1 MFKCLICRTPS
12 DLPFRNKRRG
22 LSGKGCNLF
31 AVFTLFGL
39 VFWGNLAAAQTRL
52 VDAVLQAAET
62 DPGVNALRQK
72 VARASV
78 DIEAVKDGRL
88 PQFSLS
94 ADTATTSVDGP
105 AITLSVSQL
114 LYDWGKIEASI
125 RSASQDRVAAIAAMK
140 TGLEQLHLD
149 VANFYIDVELLNQKL
164 AHTSDYLTF
173 AERIA
178 TSAEDRALAGSGD
191 NAEYARTRLE
201 VIRTQ
206 ERINQ
211 LRAERDLAMQQLAFL
226 TGRSVKKISPAPS
239 LHFARRYRQSNELR
253 AAVRFAPEYISA
265 QAEVEKSK
273 AEIDVA
279 RASRKPSIKLQA
291 QLRSDIDRRETKSSL
306 GVSTGVELG
315 MGNLRGR
322 QLEAARL
329 TAEASKANLAG
340 VSRNLTNAAQ
350 SAIQRIS
357 TLEASQIAQSRQL
370 ADADQVME
378 NYEQQFI
385 AGQRQLVDLLTTG
398 RDQYD
403 AQIDSIETYG
413 DLKRTEY
420 EAAYDLG
427 VLGTLIIENSK

>member
-1 MFKCLICRTPS
+1 MFK
-12 DLPFRNKRRG
+12 G
-22 LSGKGCNLF
+22 LYCKIRPANSSLVEPNRLT
-31 AVFTLFGL
+31 ATQYNIFGL
-39 VFWGNLAAAQTRL
+39 LTLLVLLMWGNIASAQTRL
-52 VDAVLQAAET
+52 VDAVLQASEI

-78 DIEAVKDGRL
+78 EIESVKDGRL

-125 RSASQDRVAAIAAMK
+125 RSASQDRIAAIAAMK
-140 TGLEQLHLD
+140 TGLEQLNLD
-149 VANFYIDVELLNQKL
+149 VAKFYIDVELLDQKL
-164 AHTSDYLTF
+164 AHTAQYLTF
-173 AERIA
+173 AQRIA

-191 NAEYARTRLE
+191 NGEYARTRLE
-201 VIRTQ
+201 VIRTE

-211 LRAERDLAMQQLAFL
+211 LTAERDLAMQQLSFL
-226 TGRSVKKISPAPS
+226 TGRSVKKISTAPM
-239 LHFARRYRQSNELR
+239 LNFAKRYRKGGELQ
-253 AAVRFAPEYISA
+253 AAVRFAPDYISA
-265 QAEVEKSK
+265 QAEVEKSE
-273 AEIDVA
+273 AEIDIA
-279 RASRKPSIKLQA
+279 RASRKPSIQLQA
-291 QLRSDIDRRETKSSL
+291 QLRSDIDRRDTRSSV
-306 GVSTGVELG
+306 GISTGVELG

-329 TAEASKANLAG
+329 SAEASKANLAG
-340 VSRNLTNAAQ
+340 VSRNLSNAAQ
-350 SAIQRIS
+350 SAIQRIT

-370 ADADQVME
+370 ADADQVLQ
-378 NYEQQFI
+378 NYEQQFV

-427 VLGTLIIENSK
+427 VLGTLIVENSK